1 MTWKAIAESAIG
13 TSHQRQQIVCQDAG
27 DYVVVGNILIGAVAD
42 GAGSA
47 KYSDIGSKL
56 AVKSVISYLT
66 AWVKWRRKQFKFRSL
81 KFPISEQEAERIFIK
96 TLSKVLAD
104 LNEEAKKGCALKD
117 LACTLLVVLATP
129 QWIAAM
135 QIGDGFIV
143 IRPEESENYQLLFQ
157 PDKGEYTNETTFV
170 TSNNVYNKMRFRI
183 ISGNQKFIS
192 VSTDGLER
200 LAIDMKD
207 SNNFMASHKF
217 FKPFEEGI
225 TTRTQQE
232 ETESLHNW
240 LNSPEVNAKTDDDKT
255 LLVCLFE
262 SATSAGIIFHNKNF
276 YIDFYIQI
284 FIASVTAG
292 FIWNFQYHYSEW
304 ILGNFTATIFI
315 WIIII
320 LLSMYYNWKFFNIIN
335 SITPKDESIKNNYY
349 HILLQIT
356 ICLIGAFIGAIF
368 LYFMWIYFLHPQFSI
383 K

>member
-47 KYSDIGSKL
+47 TYSDIGSKL

-66 AWVKWRRKQFKFRSL
+66 AWVKWRKNQFKFKSL
-81 KFPISEQEAERIFIK
+81 NFPLSEQEAEKIFIK
-96 TLSKVLAD
+96 TLSKVLSE
-104 LNEEAKKGCALKD
+104 LNEETKKGYALKD
-117 LACTLLVVLATP
+117 LACTLLVVIATP

-143 IRPEESENYQLLFQ
+143 IRAEESDTYQLLFQ
-157 PDKGEYTNETTFV
+157 PEEKEYPNVSTFV
-170 TSNNVYNKMRFRI
+170 TSNDVYNKMRFRI
-183 ISGNQKFIS
+183 ISGQQKFIS

-207 SNNFMASHKF
+207 LSNCMASNNF

-225 TTRTQQE
+225 TTRSQQE
-232 ETESLHNW
+232 ETESLQHW

-262 SATSAGIIFHNKNF
+262 SGPSAGPIFHNKNF

-292 FIWNFQYHYSEW
+292 FIWNFQYHYSQW
-304 ILGNFTATIFI
+304 VLGNFASAIFI
-315 WIIII
+315 WTFII
-320 LLSMYYNWKFFNIIN
+320 LLSIYYNWKFFEVIN
-335 SITPKDESIKNNYY
+335 STNISGKYTNNKF
-349 HILLQIT
+349 HILLQLMT
-356 ICLIGAFIGAIF
+356 CVLGAFIGALI
-368 LYFMWIYFLHPQFSI
+368 LYFMWIGFLHPHFSI